1 LYHRKRT
8 FLRLGWKVAIM
19 NTRLNLSSEVEQ
31 WLINLMNNLAEMYRK
46 FVTVYNKVPLPLLA
60 SFVGR
65 CGGIWRVGP
74 EDNYYIFKCGEMY
87 FLLAVGS
94 YISGEIL
101 SEAGH
106 NPIARRLLVEI
117 GKARTKEKRYLKATR
132 FKVQLGANL
141 LAYHGYMFP
150 IGKIRGKTYNL
161 CRIFASETLNKTPF
175 IQFSDECIED
185 EYTYEVSIELT
196 DQGPWVLGYENK
208 EDPNLPP
215 ADLLNAL
222 YEKRDEIERRVNPT
236 LKVLDEVTKGAIS
249 ILLY

>member
-1 LYHRKRT
+1 
-8 FLRLGWKVAIM
+8 
-19 NTRLNLSSEVEQ
+19 
-31 WLINLMNNLAEMYRK
+31 
-46 FVTVYNKVPLPLLA
+46 LLA

-74 EDNYYIFKCGEMY
+74 EDNYYIFKCDEMY

-94 YISGEIL
+94 YISEEIL
-101 SEAGH
+101 TEASH

-117 GKARTKEKRYLKATR
+117 SKARTKGKRYLKATR
-132 FKVQLGANL
+132 FKLQLGANL

-150 IGKIRGKTYNL
+150 IGKIRGSTYDL
-161 CRIFASETLNKTPF
+161 CRIVATETLYKYPF
-175 IQFSDECIED
+175 ISFSDECIED
-185 EYTYEVSIELT
+185 EYTYEISIYLT
-196 DQGPWVLGYENK
+196 NEGLGVGGYENK

-222 YEKRDEIERRVNPT
+222 YERRDEIEKRIDPIF
-236 LKVLDEVTKGAIS
+236 KALDEVTKGAVT

>member
-1 LYHRKRT
+1 
-8 FLRLGWKVAIM
+8 M
-19 NTRLNLSSEVEQ
+19 STRLNLSSGVVQ
-31 WLINLMNNLAEMYRK
+31 WLTNLMNNLAEMYRR

-74 EDNYYIFKCGEMY
+74 EDNYYIFKCDEIY

-101 SEAGH
+101 TEASH
-106 NPIARRLLVEI
+106 NPIARRLLTEI
-117 GKARTKEKRYLKATR
+117 SKARTKEKRYLKATR
-132 FKVQLGANL
+132 FKLQLGANL

-150 IGKIRGKTYNL
+150 IGKIRGSTYDL
-161 CRIFASETLNKTPF
+161 CRIVATETLYKYPF
-175 IQFSDECIED
+175 IRFSDECIED
-185 EYTYEVSIELT
+185 EYTYEISIYLT
-196 DQGPWVLGYENK
+196 NEGLGVGGYENK

-222 YEKRDEIERRVNPT
+222 YEKRDEIERRVNPI
-236 LKVLDEVTKGAIS
+236 LAILDEVTKGAIS